1 MAKGKDIIK
10 TIQEFLKTA
19 AELGFSLILV
29 LVVIDILFPGVTGI
43 AQNLSTIVGSFASE
57 GAVGLVALLIF
68 LIIYK
73 R

>member
-43 AQNLSTIVGSFASE
+43 AQNLSTIVGGFASE